1 MGYQPRTKTPRGS
14 NEYNKPLRERRKDRK
29 DNQKRAKKE
38 KTKEI
43 EEVAT
48 EEELTQTTLKR
59 LRTLGMQKFGSSPY
73 FEHFNRWLANVSAVL
88 GEFEAYPSIKVDK
101 AYMRERDQALSLI
114 KSQFEFMH
122 KKEATIDRELENL
135 ALFRSALKQI
145 NADYTSAMQFF
156 GHQKNRE
163 VRHLQ
168 GSIDSIKK
176 EQDEIIRVKT
186 GLLRG
191 ISRREREEKELK
203 ILEVL
208 TEKQEELEI
217 VLTKFNDKKI
227 SLREEYESRKEPVL
241 KQISDFKRK
250 IQQLETDASLEERWF
265 ACESLI
271 DAIIGFLQ
279 RKSIERI

>member
-1 MGYQPRTKTPRGS
+1 MGYQPRTKSPRGS
-14 NEYNKPLRERRKDRK
+14 NDYNRPFKERRKDRK
-29 DNQKRAKKE
+29 DKQKRAKKDKTQKIE
-38 KTKEI
+38 K
-43 EEVAT
+43 VAT
-48 EEELTQTTLKR
+48 EEELTQTTLKQ

-73 FEHFNRWLANVSAVL
+73 FEHFNRWLTNVSAVL
-88 GEFEAYPSIKVDK
+88 DEFEAYPSIKVDEEYIK
-101 AYMRERDQALSLI
+101 ERNQALSSI
-114 KSQFEFMH
+114 KSQFELMH

-156 GHQKNRE
+156 GIQKNRE
-163 VRHLQ
+163 VRGLQ
-168 GSIDSIKK
+168 GSIDNIRK
-176 EQDEIIRVKT
+176 EQDEIIKVKT

-191 ISRREREEKELK
+191 ISKKEREEKELK
-203 ILEVL
+203 ILEAL
-208 TEKQEELEI
+208 TEKQVELEM
-217 VLTKFNDKKI
+217 VLTKFNDKKM

-241 KQISDFKRK
+241 KQIIEFKKK

-271 DAIIGFLQ
+271 DAIIGLLQ